1 MQKIYDLGSYQLF
14 HYFQPGKKLDD
25 LSLKKLHVNLIK
37 VNEKSGSNIKHKMLI
52 KNSSLDEI
60 RKSLADTV
68 IALLFIE
75 QEACGFMISPILHFK
90 KRPILHSGLMI
101 IEKNPGGDLL
111 RFLGVGNYLLA
122 YQQLGHLY
130 LTNIS
135 STPSSIEGF
144 IETTSKSWPGPDV
157 GMKRAPT
164 GYKEVVQTLKQDY
177 MDVYFP
183 DADKLSV
190 DYRRFVLTSN
200 SQEMGFSTN
209 FYQASRANDFK
220 YNLFCHT
227 WIDYQREEDVIQV
240 AEMNMMTYLR
250 MHYMHFKLEKL
261 FFKLSQKKTKER
273 ELAKIYQD
281 DKKAA

>member
-1 MQKIYDLGSYQLF
+1 MQKVYDLGSYQSV

-25 LSLKKLHVNLIK
+25 FTLKKLHTNLIK
-37 VNEKSGSNIKHKMLI
+37 VNERSGSNIKHKMLI

-75 QEACGFMISPILHFK
+75 NEACGFMISPILHFK

-111 RFLGVGNYLLA
+111 RFLGVGNYILA
-122 YQQLGHLY
+122 YQQLGRLY

-157 GMKRAPT
+157 GMKRAPA
-164 GYKEVVQTLKQDY
+164 GYKEVVQTLKQGY

-209 FYQASRANDFK
+209 FYKASRANNFK

-240 AEMNMMTYLR
+240 AEMNLMTYLR
-250 MHYMHFKLEKL
+250 MQYMHYNLEKS
-261 FFKLSQKKTKER
+261 FFRLSQKKTK
-273 ELAKIYQD
+273 AKVFDRSSQNET
-281 DKKAA
+281 KAA